1 MVNKEYMPG
10 QSARW
15 DVRVNA
21 RIQSQVRVHARTNR
35 QVLGHSARRHAV
47 RRDWRIFWQFR

>member
-1 MVNKEYMPG
+1 LVNKEYMTG
-10 QSARW
+10 KSARW

-35 QVLGHSARRHAV
+35 QVLGKGICQDTVPGSML
-47 RRDWRIFWQFR
+47 